1 MNNYRNGLLIALS
14 IACLLAAAVSFSL
27 FDSRSSSKALP
38 EKYTVGVNYP
48 WHNYGRDFGASAW
61 GHAGV
66 SEPRSRKEV
75 EDDFAYLASI
85 GVDSVR
91 WFVFCDGRSGIVYGG
106 DGAIAGLDEYVFPD
120 LDAAIEIASRYRI
133 RIIFVLVD
141 FHLFRER
148 ELVAG
153 VQVGGRLDLVADT
166 RLRRQL
172 LENVFMPVFRRYGN
186 EEQVLAWE
194 IINEPEWAMNVAFK
208 RGVVIDRIAADTM
221 VEFVR
226 EAAAAAH
233 AHTRQTV
240 TVGSAGFAFLPL
252 WTGVNLDF
260 LQAHYYGS
268 LRAPLPSAGSFRFA
282 GPIIVGEFP
291 SASSDRD
298 VAQYLEAFR
307 QKGYHG
313 AFVWSLNGRDP
324 SSGLRGQERQLRLWL
339 FRSKP

>member
-1 MNNYRNGLLIALS
+1 MNNYRKGLLIDLS
-14 IACLLAAAVSFSL
+14 IVCLLAAAVSFHL
-27 FDSRSSSKALP
+27 FDGRGSSQALP
-38 EKYTVGVNYP
+38 EKFTVGVNYP
-48 WHNYGRDFGASAW
+48 WHKYGRDFGASAW

-75 EDDFAYLASI
+75 EQDFAYLASL
-85 GVDSVR
+85 GVDTVR

-106 DGAIAGLDEYVFPD
+106 KGEIVGLDEFVFQD
-120 LDAAIEIASRYRI
+120 MDAAIEIASRNRI

-148 ELVAG
+148 ELVDG
-153 VQVGGRLDLVADT
+153 VQVGGRLDLVNDAG
-166 RLRRQL
+166 LRKQL
-172 LENVFMPVFRRYGN
+172 LEKVFIPVFERYAD

-194 IINEPEWAMNVAFK
+194 IINEPEWAMNVDFK

-226 EAAAAAH
+226 QAAAAAH
-233 AHTRQTV
+233 SRSGKPV
-240 TVGSAGFAFLPL
+240 TVGSAGFAFLRL
-252 WTGVNLDF
+252 WTGANLDF

-268 LRAPLPSAGSFRFA
+268 LRAPLPSAGSFRFG

-298 VAQYLEAFR
+298 IAQYLEAFR
-307 QKGYHG
+307 AKGYHG
-313 AFVWSLNGRDP
+313 AFVWSLNGNDRF
-324 SSGLRGQERQLRLWL
+324 SGLRAQEGQLCRWL
-339 FRSKP
+339 SRSNP